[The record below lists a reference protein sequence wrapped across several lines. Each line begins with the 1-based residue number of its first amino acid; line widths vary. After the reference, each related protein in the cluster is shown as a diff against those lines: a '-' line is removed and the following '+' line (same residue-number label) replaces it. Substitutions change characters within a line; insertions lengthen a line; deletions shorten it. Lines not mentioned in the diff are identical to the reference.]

1 MRAYLQDIA
10 DMVIVWLL
18 LALFSLIG
26 IFSTAMTLSAM
37 RTLGCSYFDTKDAFR
52 MPPWVTCFFRGN
64 RPKRNFNAIAFSV
77 LTASLV
83 LKILYIVSSAV
94 LLVALDLVPA
104 DQNLQVTDL
113 SIIEA
118 IFLSLGLLLAYLVVG
133 DFIPRLMAHST
144 PERSLKIGWMVC
156 SPFFVLLVPITI
168 PILKLVEL
176 FVGRDRLKLFFE
188 PRGQSAERLLEAW
201 ENTDGLQLE
210 AQERK
215 LLTAVMSFKHKVARE
230 VMVPRVRVFC
240 LDASKSIADA
250 AELVLPEGYSRIPLV
265 DDSPDKIVGV
275 LLVKDLLR
283 VLSSVDTEAKDNQ
296 QAVSTLSKP
305 VLFVPENKRISSI
318 LQEFRTKQLHM
329 AIVVDEYGGTEGILT
344 IEDILEEIVGDIA
357 DEYDHDE
364 DVPFIAQEEGT
375 WLVDAQMNILDLA
388 HKLDIHLPSSPE
400 YDTLGGYIFHV
411 TGTIPP
417 IGARIHT
424 ENFDLEIVA
433 SSDRCVEQVRIRTVG
448 D

>member
-1 MRAYLQDIA
+1 MI
-10 DMVIVWLL
+10 VVWLL
-18 LALFSLIG
+18 LALLSLIG

-37 RTLGCSYFDTKDAFR
+37 RTLGYSYFDSKSAFR
-52 MPPWVTCFFRGN
+52 LPPWVTCFFRGN
-64 RPKRNFNAIAFSV
+64 RPRRNFNAIAFSV
-77 LTASLV
+77 LTASLI
-83 LKILYIVSSAV
+83 LKILYIVASAV

-113 SIIEA
+113 SIVEA
-118 IFLSLGLLLAYLVVG
+118 IFLSLGLLVAYLVLG
-133 DFIPRLMAHST
+133 DFLPRLLAHSA
-144 PERSLKIGWMVC
+144 PQRALKLGWIVC
-156 SPFFVLLVPITI
+156 SPFFIILVPVTI

-176 FVGRDRLKLFFE
+176 FIGRDRLRLFFE
-188 PRGQSAERLLEAW
+188 PQDQSAERLLEAW
-201 ENTDGLQLE
+201 ESTDGLQLE
-210 AQERK
+210 TQERK
-215 LLTAVMSFKHKVARE
+215 LLTAVISFKHKVARE

-250 AELVLPEGYSRIPLV
+250 AELVLPEGYSRVPLV
-265 DDSPDKIVGV
+265 QDSPDKIVGV

-283 VLSSVDTEAKDNQ
+283 VLSAVGAEALDKQ
-296 QAVSTLSKP
+296 QPISGLSKP

-364 DVPFIAQEEGT
+364 DVPFIAQEEGA

-388 HKLDIHLPSSPE
+388 DKLDIHLPNSPE

-417 IGARIHT
+417 VGARIHT

-433 SSDRCVEQVRIRTVG
+433 SSDRCVEQVRIRPVE